1 MWVESII
8 KTAKGINR
16 ILKIQHRVKKS
27 EKEKEAIFLNL
38 WLFGVDLNRS
48 IENSK
53 SNDLFTGD
61 ISFSFAHCEWASIGL
76 NKANL
81 SL

>member
-1 MWVESII
+1 MWVESIM

-16 ILKIQHRVKKS
+16 ILKIQCSTS

-48 IENSK
+48 IENIK
-53 SNDLFTGD
+53 SSDLFTGD
-61 ISFSFAHCEWASIGL
+61 IAFSLDDCEWASI
-76 NKANL
+76 KPV
-81 SL
+81 